1 MGASCSLA
9 LRTEIGLYTP
19 KKQENYEYENDEAEA
34 TAGVV
39 SPARAVRPSRESTKR
54 YQEQNHNE
62 YGYHMCIRPL
72 SRGVQRSGPGAF
84 NLRPRIRYP
93 TR

>member
-1 MGASCSLA
+1 
-9 LRTEIGLYTP
+9 
-19 KKQENYEYENDEAEA
+19 
-34 TAGVV
+34 
-39 SPARAVRPSRESTKR
+39 
-54 YQEQNHNE
+54 
-62 YGYHMCIRPL
+62 MCIRPL